1 MAANQTRA
9 QRNRCHALLR
19 AARGNAT
26 QTKHHLLHDAPRP
39 YCFELSRLHHQEMN
53 ILAAD
58 VVLAIAEDGSIS
70 RSAQRLLVAEPSLS
84 AQIKSLEAELGGALF
99 ERIPK
104 GVRLTAAG
112 KAFLP
117 EARAAIT
124 HAANA
129 TRNARSVLGLDGG
142 ELEVATNTSLAFGV
156 LPSAFRTWHE
166 RNPATT
172 VALREYTDRNAL
184 ADAARMGVADIAAR
198 PQPSQWGGPIELG
211 WEQFVVI
218 VPSTDPLAATTNPVP
233 LRALADRHWVL
244 FGHGRGLADLI
255 LEACAIA
262 SFAPRRTVQTTQVAA
277 ASRIAAAELGVT
289 LIPENVVPTGL
300 DAATRYVT
308 PLLFRK
314 LFVYTR
320 SEWPPLAT
328 TFVEALQRLRWPTKP
343 DTATVI
349 H

>member
-1 MAANQTRA
+1 MQ
-9 QRNRCHALLR
+9 
-19 AARGNAT
+19 
-26 QTKHHLLHDAPRP
+26 
-39 YCFELSRLHHQEMN
+39 YF
-53 ILAAD
+53 
-58 VVLAIAEDGSIS
+58 VAIAEDGSIS
-70 RSAQRLLVAEPSLS
+70 RSAQRLLVAQPSLS

-142 ELEVATNTSLAFGV
+142 ELEIATITSVAFGV
-156 LPSAFRTWHE
+156 LPSAFRTWHQ
-166 RNPATT
+166 RHPTT
-172 VALREYTDRNAL
+172 TIALRGYTDRNAL
-184 ADAARMGVADIAAR
+184 ADAVRMGVADIAVG
-198 PQPSQWGGPIELG
+198 PQPAQWRGHIIELG
-211 WEQFVVI
+211 WEQFVVV

-233 LRALADRHWVL
+233 LSALADRDWVL
-244 FGHGRGLADLI
+244 FGHGHGLSDLI
-255 LEACAIA
+255 LEACALA
-262 SFAPRRTVQTTQVAA
+262 GFAPRRTVQTTQVAA
-277 ASRIAAAELGVT
+277 ASHLAAAGLGVT
-289 LIPENVVPTGL
+289 LIPENVVPAGL
-300 DAATRYVT
+300 DAATRYVKP
-308 PLLFRK
+308 PLVRK

-343 DTATVI
+343 GNATVI
-349 H
+349 S